1 VRIILGIGNPETKYK
16 NNRHN
21 IGFMLLDYFA
31 EKHSLK
37 FKPSKQDYY
46 FCEGKISSQKFNL
59 VKPTTYVNNSGI
71 AAKQILEKSKI
82 LVNELL
88 VVCDDVNLDVADFR
102 IRASG
107 GDGGHNGL
115 SSIIYHLNDNN
126 FARLRLGIGNNFEKG
141 NMAEYV
147 LSDFEKDEIDQLKET
162 IENSTVLLEEFIIGG
177 FKQMLKHNSR
187 INKNLIN

>member
-1 VRIILGIGNPETKYK
+1 MRIILGIGNPEQRYK

-31 EKHSLK
+31 DKHSLK
-37 FKPSKQDYY
+37 FKASKQEYY
-46 FCEGKISSQKFNL
+46 FCKGNISGEKYTL

-71 AAKQILEKSKI
+71 AAKQLLDKLKTP
-82 LVNELL
+82 VNELL
-88 VVCDDVNLDVADFR
+88 VICDDINLDIPVFR
-102 IRASG
+102 IRVSG

-126 FARLRLGIGNNFEKG
+126 FARLRLGIGNDFENG
-141 NMAEYV
+141 SMAEYV
-147 LSDFEKDEIDQLKET
+147 LSDFKKDETEKLKYTFEKS
-162 IENSTVLLEEFIIGG
+162 IILLEEFIVGG
-177 FKQMLKHNSR
+177 YKQMLNVNSR

>member
-1 VRIILGIGNPETKYK
+1 MRIILGIGNPEQRYK

-31 EKHSLK
+31 DKHSLK
-37 FKPSKQDYY
+37 FKSSKQEYY
-46 FCEGKISSQKFNL
+46 FCEGNISGEKFTL

-71 AAKQILEKSKI
+71 AAKQILDKSKTQ
-82 LVNELL
+82 VNELL
-88 VVCDDVNLDVADFR
+88 VVCDEVNLGLPVFR

-115 SSIIYHLNDNN
+115 NSIIYHLNDNN
-126 FARLRLGIGNNFEKG
+126 FARLRLGVGNDFKDG

-147 LSDFEKDEIDQLKET
+147 LSDFKKDEEEKLKDSFEKC
-162 IENSTVLLEEFIIGG
+162 IILLEEFIIGG
-177 FKQMLKHNSR
+177 YKQMLNVNSR

>member
-1 VRIILGIGNPETKYK
+1 MRIILGIGNPEQRYK

-31 EKHSLK
+31 DKHSLK
-37 FKPSKQDYY
+37 FKSSKQEYY
-46 FCEGKISSQKFNL
+46 FCEGNISGEKFTL

-71 AAKQILEKSKI
+71 AAKQILDKSKTQ
-82 LVNELL
+82 VNELL
-88 VVCDDVNLDVADFR
+88 VVCDEVNLGLPVFR

-115 SSIIYHLNDNN
+115 NSIIYHLNDNN
-126 FARLRLGIGNNFEKG
+126 FARLRLGVGNDFKDG

-147 LSDFEKDEIDQLKET
+147 LSDFKKDEKEKLKDSFEKC
-162 IENSTVLLEEFIIGG
+162 IILLEEFIIGG
-177 FKQMLKHNSR
+177 YKQMLNVNSR